1 MKPISL
7 RHQIFKTAD
16 FLPGEN
22 TQIFAD
28 KFGDKDPGLV
38 KGLADRAYH
47 LFKTWKDYDGYRA
60 LLASISDWEEM
71 ELFVGVCEEKLSSL
85 IGLVSGLG
93 FSAAVANDM
102 SRQYLHKYVKDLRG
116 EDFLGR
122 VSSAN
127 NKADFIALLRG
138 EKVNKNALIPELTG
152 KDLSALG
159 REHIDWV
166 AKIIQSSKTGGEA
179 HAVDDIISLAKTFR
193 RMEPSFNRKIGGFGT
208 YSELSKFIDDQSFDN
223 KAAYVSSIRDAAT
236 SDDMSKVIYE
246 SPRWKVVLIGS
257 TIGGQW
263 WGRDTSFCISTLE
276 GNLYSSYALG
286 KNVDPYFIIDKE
298 ADSSNEMRKF
308 TVAIQYGEDKPEL
321 TLDDPAT
328 MTNANNIGIS
338 FEQIKTHLGSDATV
352 VLDAILA
359 DAATRTESAGKKNS
373 QRILSL
379 IKEGD
384 GDEHIIKYEKEI
396 AANKEL
402 AKEIIYRVKTEED
415 LQRLDRT
422 LRGIARKNSLL
433 LLEEGW
439 NKPILTPLFPIAAKS
454 ILDENPTY
462 LLYYDSKPWAKPY
475 LDLAAKGVAEK
486 DPISFLI
493 EYSRKEWAAPH
504 IIDLVIKED
513 PESFLKNYSEEDW
526 SREQRTFLRGKSYN
540 DLAIKLLK
548 DEEENEQ
555 YDKYFRNDKYFRTK
569 GMVEKRSDLA
579 EIKINILKS
588 ALSKIGINISLDLIK
603 L

>member
-1 MKPISL
+1 MRRKINL
-7 RHQIFKTAD
+7 
-16 FLPGEN
+16 LNWLGE
-22 TQIFAD
+22 
-28 KFGDKDPGLV
+28 
-38 KGLADRAYH
+38 
-47 LFKTWKDYDGYRA
+47 
-60 LLASISDWEEM
+60 
-71 ELFVGVCEEKLSSL
+71 
-85 IGLVSGLG
+85 SGLG
-93 FSAAVANDM
+93 FPAAVADDM

-138 EKVNKNALIPELTG
+138 EKVNKDALIPELTG

-193 RMEPSFNRKIGGFGT
+193 RMEPSFNRKIGGFVT

-223 KAAYVSSIRDAAT
+223 KAAYFSSIRDAAT
-236 SDDMSKVIYE
+236 SGDMSKVIYE
-246 SPRWKVVLIGS
+246 GPRWKVVLIGS

-276 GNLYSSYALG
+276 ENLYSSYALDR
-286 KNVDPYFIIDKE
+286 NVDPYFIIDKE

-308 TVAIQYGEDKPEL
+308 TVAIQYAEGKPKL
-321 TLDDPAT
+321 TLNDPAT
-328 MTNANNIGIS
+328 MTNANNSGIS
-338 FEQIKTHLGSDATV
+338 LEEIKTHLGSDAKV

-359 DAATRTESAGKKNS
+359 DAATRNESAGKKNS

-379 IKEGD
+379 IKEED

-396 AANKEL
+396 AANKDL
-402 AKEIIYRVKTEED
+402 ARAVIARVKTEED
-415 LQRLDRT
+415 LQRLGRT
-422 LRGIARKNSLL
+422 LKGIARNHSTLFI
-433 LLEEGW
+433 EEGKS
-439 NKPILTPLFPIAAKS
+439 KPILKPFFSIAAKS
-454 ILDENPTY
+454 LLDENPDY
-462 LLYYDSKPWAKPY
+462 ILRYASEPWAKPY
-475 LDLAAKGVAEK
+475 LDLAAKVVAEK
-486 DPISFLI
+486 DPINFLI
-493 EYSRKEWAAPH
+493 EYSGKEWAAPH
-504 IIDLVIKED
+504 IINLVIKKDVIKKD
-513 PESFLKNYSEEDW
+513 PESFLKNYSEEYW
-526 SREQRTFLRGKSYN
+526 SRKQRAFLRGKSYY
-540 DLAIKLLK
+540 DLAIKFLK

-555 YDKYFRNDKYFRTK
+555 YDKYVKTER
-569 GMVEKRSDLA
+569 MVKKRSDLA